1 MLGNLKTANPK
12 NLLPFILAII
22 PNIAIGIA
30 AIKPT
35 NNNFSISLFN
45 LSYNMK
51 LNYIIQPQEHK
62 NSAPKRHATMLN
74 KKNFRTLVRPYR
86 AVLSRVIAYSKYAM
100 VPICDVCLLVYKDD
114 EIQTALICCRRL
126 HHTRKYQMLCQC
138 GVD

>member
-35 NNNFSISLFN
+35 NNNVSILFLFN

-62 NSAPKRHATMLN
+62 NSAPKKHATMLN
-74 KKNFRTLVRPYR
+74 KKNFSTLVRPYR
-86 AVLSRVIAYSKYAM
+86 AVLSNHKKSASCETSTQIHCAM
-100 VPICDVCLLVYKDD
+100 
-114 EIQTALICCRRL
+114 
-126 HHTRKYQMLCQC
+126 
-138 GVD
+138 